1 MTFNLSAKASTNIKL
16 SEEFV
21 VGCVY
26 ITLRLKELWKVRN
39 SNRLERLIKLCRCS
53 TSIATKTIKKGVHN
67 TFFSIKLRPPKPL
80 SSIATKTIDL
90 SHQNSKT
97 LTIASHQ
104 NLQSEVGYQNPQ
116 DFINKDHQNPRE
128 PLRQYFL
135 KLWLILYNLNMAIP
149 SNFNSLWSRFCL
161 EVKGRDITNTC
172 NGYWL

>member
-104 NLQSEVGYQNPQ
+104 NLQSKVGTKTHKTLQTRATKTQVSHWGNTFLSF
-116 DFINKDHQNPRE
+116 DLFCIISIW
-128 PLRQYFL
+128 QYL
-135 KLWLILYNLNMAIP
+135 AI
-149 SNFNSLWSRFCL
+149 SIRFGHNS
-161 EVKGRDITNTC
+161 V
-172 NGYWL
+172 